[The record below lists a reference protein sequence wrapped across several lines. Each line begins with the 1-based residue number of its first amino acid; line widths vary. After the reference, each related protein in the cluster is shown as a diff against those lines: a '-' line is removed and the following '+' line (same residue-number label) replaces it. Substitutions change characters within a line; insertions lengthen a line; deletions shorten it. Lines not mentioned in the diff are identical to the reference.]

1 MLSLGGP
8 SIFSCFI
15 LLVLLVVCIP
25 IESIHPSHENRSL
38 GDEQLDDGIA
48 DTLVGETQFAR
59 LTWAERPLREQ
70 NLAHQ
75 SAVKRNTILISLI
88 SIGLSL

>member
-59 LTWAERPLREQ
+59 LTWVRGHYENRTWRTKVL
-70 NLAHQ
+70 
-75 SAVKRNTILISLI
+75 
-88 SIGLSL
+88 